1 MRTLV
6 RTHRHHTLQSLELL
20 LFAAKNSVYLYVFT
34 SKAAQISPQN
44 VGLGWQS
51 RVMHRNVQIRAKG
64 HFLPQF
70 VKHNSNNNNE
80 VWFYKERGR
89 LDMLVWFLA
98 NIRSLGQGLSTAGAQ
113 HRMDF
118 GQMKEFSEG

>member
-1 MRTLV
+1 MLNKSDYSYDNMYSFIY
-6 RTHRHHTLQSLELL
+6 LQSCEDFASSILL
-20 LFAAKNSVYLYVFT
+20 LAVL
-34 SKAAQISPQN
+34 
-44 VGLGWQS
+44 LS
-51 RVMHRNVQIRAKG
+51 RVMHQNVQIWAKG
-64 HFLPQF
+64 HFLPGF

-118 GQMKEFSEG
+118 GQMESLAKVEEISLVHSYQ